1 MEQRQLFKQM
11 VEMNKASFENSFETM
26 TKLYEQNREMA
37 ETFFS
42 QASFVPEE
50 GKKAYN
56 DWLSAIRNCADDLK
70 KMVDENYG
78 KVESYFNDK

>member
-11 VEMNKASFENSFETM
+11 VEMNKASFESSFETM
-26 TKLYEQNREMA
+26 TKVYEQNKEMA
-37 ETFFS
+37 ETFLS
-42 QASFVPEE
+42 QSAWIPEE

-56 DWLSAIRNCADDLK
+56 DWLSAVRSGADDLK

-78 KVESYFNDK
+78 KVESYFVDE